1 MLDWGLNPGP
11 PTLEAI
17 TLPLGYEEAVD
28 SPNLSWN
35 VLVIYFI
42 VDTHIYDLRITNLM
56 TAVQCCLDVN
66 LNTKP
71 HHQLSFEL
79 C

>member
-1 MLDWGLNPGP
+1 
-11 PTLEAI
+11 
-17 TLPLGYEEAVD
+17 VD

-71 HHQLSFEL
+71 YHQLSFEL